1 VTLVVCT
8 DHATPVPEAFGR
20 AYEVI
25 GVEGLCSDP
34 SSLIEADVA
43 NPEALM
49 LHTGEYD
56 LGFVQGAIR
65 RTGVDPL
72 GVPVI
77 TLADMPTESDLRTL
91 GAGAIARHRAFP
103 GAGPEHAKLHWP
115 TLMSRR
121 RLFALNVPQYIA
133 APSINPALCSA
144 ERGCRLCV
152 ESCPTVAL
160 LPENGRISYSVESCV
175 ACGICTTTC
184 PTGATTNPSVT
195 PQQIFAQITAMVA
208 SRTTPTGV
216 RFRCRESNPSRI
228 SDSWFPVEVP
238 CTGMLS
244 IGWLLTPLL
253 LGAASVSA
261 DTCTTSGCSRGND
274 ERLSEHSIEA
284 AAICEALGF
293 EGDRIGL
300 SGAIPL
306 LEPISDKLLE
316 SVPSTTVADM
326 RDTDVVLAMAS
337 LASVDD
343 ITIKTAIGAA
353 GVIAIDDQA
362 CTLCEQCAAVCPTG
376 ALRAHR
382 TNDAV
387 DITFDT
393 TVCVGCSM
401 CVATCPEKVKNA
413 IVLHRRFDI
422 AELKVGRHTVRTAPT
437 VTCEVCGGPIA
448 PSAMLDRI
456 GSMLGP
462 DHAGTLDLIGRRCID
477 CRG

>member
-1 VTLVVCT
+1 MTLVVCT
-8 DHATPVPEAFGR
+8 DHATPLPEALGP
-20 AYEVI
+20 AYEVV
-25 GVEGLCSDP
+25 GLEGLCSDP
-34 SSLIEADVA
+34 SSLVEAGVA
-43 NPEALM
+43 NPEVLM

-77 TLADMPTESDLRTL
+77 TLADMPTESDLQTV

-103 GAGPEHAKLHWP
+103 GAGPEHAKLFWP
-115 TLMSRR
+115 KLMSRR

-133 APSINPALCSA
+133 APSIDATLCSA
-144 ERGCRLCV
+144 EYGCRLCV
-152 ESCPTVAL
+152 ETCPTLAL
-160 LPENGRISYSVESCV
+160 LRKDGRIVYSVEACV

-184 PTGATTNPSVT
+184 PTGATTSPAAT
-195 PQQIFAQITAMVA
+195 PQQVLAQITAMVA
-208 SRTTPTGV
+208 SRTTPIGV
-216 RFRCRESNPSRI
+216 RFHCRESTPIRI

-253 LGAASVSA
+253 LGVASVSA
-261 DTCTTSGCSRGND
+261 DPCTTSGCSRGND
-274 ERLSEHSIEA
+274 ERLFEHSTEA

-293 EGDRIGL
+293 EGDRIGR
-300 SGAIPL
+300 SSTFPL
-306 LEPISDKLLE
+306 PDPIADMLLE

-337 LASVDD
+337 VASVDD
-343 ITIKTAIGAA
+343 ITIKTSIGAA
-353 GVIAIDDQA
+353 GVVVIDDQA
-362 CTLCEQCAAVCPTG
+362 CTVCEQCATVCPTG

-382 TNDAV
+382 TDEVV
-387 DITFDT
+387 DITLDT
-393 TVCVGCSM
+393 AVCVGCSM
-401 CVATCPEKVKNA
+401 CVATCPEKGKGA
-413 IVLHRRFDI
+413 IVVHRRFDI
-422 AELKVGRHTVRTAPT
+422 AELKVGRHTVRTAST
-437 VTCEVCGGPIA
+437 VACEVCGAPIA

-462 DHAGTLDLIGRRCID
+462 DHTGTLDLIGRRCID
-477 CRG
+477 CR